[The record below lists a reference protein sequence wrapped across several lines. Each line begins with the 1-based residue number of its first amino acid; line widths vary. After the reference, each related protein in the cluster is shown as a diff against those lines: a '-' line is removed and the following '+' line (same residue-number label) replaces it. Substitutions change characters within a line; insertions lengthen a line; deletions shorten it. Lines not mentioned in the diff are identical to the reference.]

1 MDFHYLSDDELKAV
15 RNAILQTVGYQTSV
29 RGALLGGIDRLYA
42 GGLPGGANMPET
54 ISLTV
59 DLRALSGQPRLTDG
73 SVPLKTFLQNA
84 LDIAGAAGSMDPVRE
99 ALAAIERQATG
110 APRVDT
116 ADLPETK
123 EKIVLR
129 DEMVPWSFMSAGLA
143 AAQAVVKL
151 EVSRFD
157 KGQKTLESG
166 EPVRYFGTG
175 WLIAPGLILT
185 NHHVLNARNEGE
197 PPAQDS
203 DLSLQT
209 RSTMAT
215 FDFDSE
221 SAAGNPRQLGELVAM
236 HPELDY
242 ALARIEDLGRT
253 PLRISTQELPPTRS
267 PKPMALN
274 IIQHPEGRPKRF
286 AIRNNLLTS
295 VTASDVR
302 YFTDTLGGSSGSPV
316 CNDQWHA
323 VALHRG
329 AAPVSGVSYQGR
341 SVAFVNVGTKIHAIL
356 ADLRTRYPQLIP
368 TLGVLDLSS

>member
-1 MDFHYLSDDELKAV
+1 MDCRAAPTL
-15 RNAILQTVGYQTSV
+15 
-29 RGALLGGIDRLYA
+29 
-42 GGLPGGANMPET
+42 PET